1 MELPIRVEAYALRW
15 ERIFTCIALLFS
27 IHKKSRK
34 GKEASTRD
42 EWGRCKKF
50 YRSDNQHL
58 SPAKPA
64 ARMQKNMETKEF

>member
-1 MELPIRVEAYALRW
+1 MMELPRVEAYALRW
-15 ERIFTCIALLFS
+15 EHIFTCGASF
-27 IHKKSRK
+27 HEQFRK

-64 ARMQKNMETKEF
+64 AG